1 MRVNEAIAAVDAEVA
16 SRDLGAA
23 GPSTPGS
30 GPPASGASAGGS
42 PGSGAPVSGALAG
55 GAPGNGAPASGASG
69 NGAPGSGA
77 SSRAPAD
84 NAAASSLPEAQF
96 AYAIALAKRGD
107 YEGALKQYKV
117 LSRGSRADVAT
128 DALYNAGN
136 LQLREALKEGREA
149 TVRALPLIELAK
161 QSYRGVL
168 RRDPQSWD
176 ARYNLERALWL
187 APELDEVLSESVTRD
202 AENRV
207 MSTLQRTRADL
218 P

>member
-1 MRVNEAIAAVDAEVA
+1 MA
-16 SRDLGAA
+16 SASSA
-23 GPSTPGS
+23 
-30 GPPASGASAGGS
+30 ASGNDPAASNSSVA
-42 PGSGAPVSGALAG
+42 GSGA
-55 GAPGNGAPASGASG
+55 ASASSAASG
-69 NGAPGSGA
+69 NGSAASNSSVAASGA
-77 SSRAPAD
+77 TAPNGPRAAD
-84 NAAASSLPEAQF
+84 TFGSTLPEAQF
-96 AYAIALAKRGD
+96 AHAIALAKSGD

-117 LSRGSRADVAT
+117 LSRGSRADLAT

-149 TVRALPLIELAK
+149 AVRALPLIELAK

-187 APELDEVLSESVTRD
+187 APELDEVLSESITRD

-207 MSTLQRTRADL
+207 MSTLQSTRADL